1 MAYAHSQVCF
11 TPDLRRRMAPPGSKI
26 TLFGR
31 DKNYRGD
38 KIQRSYSK
46 EKKRVTKSR
55 KDWG

>member
-1 MAYAHSQVCF
+1 MAYADSQVCF

-38 KIQRSYSK
+38 NSK